1 MASDFHAFVAIGRC
15 CARDGRTPRR
25 EESLL
30 LRTSIGLRPVL
41 KKIESSPMKFALAI
55 LVYLLIGLVLSVG
68 IVMLMAGKPWVFVA
82 GLVGFLLA
90 FAGLGCVSH

>member
-1 MASDFHAFVAIGRC
+1 
-15 CARDGRTPRR
+15 
-25 EESLL
+25 
-30 LRTSIGLRPVL
+30 
-41 KKIESSPMKFALAI
+41 MKFALAI